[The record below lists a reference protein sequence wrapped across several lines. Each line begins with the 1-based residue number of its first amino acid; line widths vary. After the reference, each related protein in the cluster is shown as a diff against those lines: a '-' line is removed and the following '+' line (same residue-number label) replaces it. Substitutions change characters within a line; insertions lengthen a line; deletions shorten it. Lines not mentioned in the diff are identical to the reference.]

1 MRIRQQ
7 EFFNIFS
14 LYILYLFFNN
24 IEYIE
29 ENGHLWLYK
38 FNYDTSVEDITNKSI
53 DIYNMIK

>member
-1 MRIRQQ
+1 MEKASQIKIK
-7 EFFNIFS
+7 E
-14 LYILYLFFNN
+14 ILNTNN

-29 ENGHLWLYK
+29 EDGHLWLYK